1 MKNSHLDD
9 MVKGWFV
16 GNFVPSAFSTD
27 TCEVAVKRYRAGD
40 SEEAHFH
47 KIATEITL
55 VLSGRV
61 QIAGRSWTAGDIVV
75 LNPGEVTS
83 FDAFEDSVTVVVK
96 VPGATNDKYIA

>member
-1 MKNSHLDD
+1 MKNAHLDD

-27 TCEVAVKRYRAGD
+27 TCEVAVKRYKAGD
-40 SEEAHFH
+40 SEGAHFH

-55 VLSGRV
+55 VLSGKV
-61 QIAGRSWTAGDIVV
+61 QMAGRSWAAGDIVV

-96 VPGATNDKYIA
+96 VPGATDDKYIV

>member
-1 MKNSHLDD
+1 LKNAHLDD

-27 TCEVAVKRYRAGD
+27 TCEVAVKRYKAGD
-40 SEEAHFH
+40 SEGAHFH

-55 VLSGRV
+55 VLSGKV
-61 QIAGRSWTAGDIVV
+61 QMAGRSWAAGDIVV

-96 VPGATNDKYIA
+96 VPGATDDKYIV

>member
-1 MKNSHLDD
+1 LKNAHLDD

-27 TCEVAVKRYRAGD
+27 TCEVAVKRYKAGD
-40 SEEAHFH
+40 SEGAHFH

-61 QIAGRSWTAGDIVV
+61 QMAGRSWAAGDIVV

-96 VPGATNDKYIA
+96 VPGATDDKYIV